1 MVSVVQLIFRY
12 DETAVMSTP
21 FGERLRRLRK
31 NKGLTMDKLAQAAGI
46 SKSYVWELEN
56 RPAQRPS
63 ATVLQSI
70 SAALG
75 VTMLDLLG
83 ETPPVEGGD
92 APEDLAFFR
101 EYLGM
106 SESDKDRYRK
116 MLKLFKNQE

>member
-1 MVSVVQLIFRY
+1 MVQSGFRY
-12 DETAVMSTP
+12 NEIAFMTTP

-63 ATVLQSI
+63 VTVLQSL
-70 SAALG
+70 SGALG

-83 ETPPVEGGD
+83 EPPPVEGGD

-101 EYLGM
+101 EYLEM

-116 MLKLFKNQE
+116 MLRLFKHQE